1 MKKANVGH
9 PKGLYV
15 LFLTEMWERF
25 SYYGMRA
32 MFVLYMVKCLSLAKE
47 DASQIYG
54 NYTGLEYLTPLLRG
68 YLADSFWG
76 NRRSILLGSAV
87 MALGQFLMFVSAC
100 IYTSPT
106 AYWLMFAGLGLLILG
121 NGFFKPNISTMVGDL
136 YAKNDS
142 RRDSAYTI
150 FYMGV
155 NVGAMIAPL
164 WCGFVS
170 NGESPEGFKWSFLS
184 AAVGMLIGG
193 LVFYFFKDRYLHSPE
208 GKPLGVKP
216 EKKPEKKIEQKH
228 AEKPMLKAEERPQPE
243 PAPAKPEPKMTGN
256 AELDK
261 MIDDGRKAIAEMKR
275 LDDNIPDEK
284 LSAQIRRLEEVS
296 GQIFQ
301 QVKADPQ
308 KLPQIRRFMNYYL
321 PTTLKILNA
330 YDRMGEQGVAGE
342 NITSTMHK
350 VESMMATIIT
360 AFEKQLDNLF
370 GAEAMDISTDMV
382 VLENMMA
389 REGLTDDPLHR
400 TAAASA
406 EDTPEDGGIT
416 PEL

>member
-1 MKKANVGH
+1 MGTKLRLVVMN
-9 PKGLYV
+9 
-15 LFLTEMWERF
+15 FLQYAIW
-25 SYYGMRA
+25 GA
-32 MFVLYMVKCLSLAKE
+32 
-47 DASQIYG
+47 
-54 NYTGLEYLTPLLRG
+54 YLTSMG
-68 YLADSFWG
+68 SYL
-76 NRRSILLGSAV
+76 
-87 MALGQFLMFVSAC
+87 
-100 IYTSPT
+100 
-106 AYWLMFAGLGLLILG
+106 
-121 NGFFKPNISTMVGDL
+121 VGVDL
-136 YAKNDS
+136 AS
-142 RRDSAYTI
+142 HIGI
-150 FYMGV
+150 FY
-155 NVGAMIAPL
+155 AMQGI
-164 WCGFVS
+164 VS
-170 NGESPEGFKWSFLS
+170 LFMPAVIGIVARLLCPNTVEEVPE
-184 AAVGMLIGG
+184 
-193 LVFYFFKDRYLHSPE
+193 
-208 GKPLGVKP
+208 
-216 EKKPEKKIEQKH
+216 
-228 AEKPMLKAEERPQPE
+228 
-243 PAPAKPEPKMTGN
+243 EPKSTGN

-275 LDDNIPDEK
+275 LDDNIADPTI
-284 LSAQIRRLEEVS
+284 SAQIVRLQELS
-296 GQIFQ
+296 GKIFA
-301 QVKADPQ
+301 QVEQNPE

-416 PEL
+416 LEL